1 MRLFTKFTLFFS
13 ILLMLILIP
22 LETYAAEKGF
32 YKIVTNENTKE
43 EILVGSLPEANVKLY
58 ATERT
63 GLLENFRLHLS
74 SGDKYLPFWFNVSN
88 RSYWPSL
95 FYKDINQDGKKELIF
110 VLTTG
115 YGNDTVKQNV
125 HVFHEIKTDLGNAY
139 EETLVDNP
147 MAIILKNVK
156 TNLTKSEAIITL
168 GNKKTVIKIDELGVD
183 PKHLFPDIAIGN
195 ITEFEILDNKLTA
208 NMGASVSPAGG
219 YLGDFHITYT
229 FKDKMYQ
236 VEKIEFIPNK

>member
-1 MRLFTKFTLFFS
+1 MKLLTKITVFIS
-13 ILLMLILIP
+13 ILLMLVP
-22 LETYAAEKGF
+22 LETYSSEKGF
-32 YKIVTNENTKE
+32 YKTVTNENTKK
-43 EILVGSLPEANVKLY
+43 EILVGSLPEANGNLY
-58 ATERT
+58 ATEREGT
-63 GLLENFRLHLS
+63 LENFRLNLP
-74 SGDKYLPFWFNVSN
+74 SGDKYLPFWSNVSN
-88 RSYWPSL
+88 RSYWPNL

-110 VLTTG
+110 VLTTE

-125 HVFHEIKTDLGNAY
+125 HVFHEIKTNLGNSY
-139 EETLVDNP
+139 EEILIDNP

-156 TNLTKSEAIITL
+156 TKSTKSEAIITL
-168 GNKKTVIKIDELGVD
+168 GNKKTVIKIDELGID

-195 ITEFEILDNKLTA
+195 ITEFKILDNKLTA
-208 NMGASVSPAGG
+208 NVGASVSPAGG